1 MCFPVEKYHFKLK
14 SECFECEKT
23 RWEFLEKTNF
33 QCLNPFITH
42 TKPGKKKKKQ
52 NKNFLCHVRFN
63 RKTKNKKV
71 TVTKVVANV

>member
-1 MCFPVEKYHFKLK
+1 MSK
-14 SECFECEKT
+14 SVYYAHQASE
-23 RWEFLEKTNF
+23 
-33 QCLNPFITH
+33 
-42 TKPGKKKKKQ
+42 KKKQ